1 MLATKNADEPFKEE
15 KSYTKDLSDIGFQF
29 ERYVT
34 GGSMMDTKDTR
45 SVEHIHT
52 MKVGNKIVFFR
63 AEVDAV
69 DENGAAIEIKAS
81 NPRSK
86 MISSGSS
93 SSKLCHG
100 EKSRGTLTRVT
111 LTSLTSVAVTALE
124 YSSARALENNIL
136 DGMEMEA
143 IYKQVKDEK
152 RYRVCFT
159 SPAVH

>member
-1 MLATKNADEPFKEE
+1 
-15 KSYTKDLSDIGFQF
+15 
-29 ERYVT
+29 
-34 GGSMMDTKDTR
+34 
-45 SVEHIHT
+45 

-81 NPRSK
+81 NPRYWGTK
-86 MISSGSS
+86 VMFQMISSG

-111 LTSLTSVAVTALE
+111 LRSLTSVAVTALE
-124 YSSARALENNIL
+124 YSSARAPENNIL
-136 DGMEMEA
+136 DGMEA

-159 SPAVH
+159 AVH